1 MPPSGIPPPSAT
13 IDAFTPLGRVPGG
26 VEASKSPEAP
36 RAPGAA
42 PPRHFASMEHSNER
56 TVCGR
61 LAEREDRAD
70 PRDDHRAGV
79 MLVRLRALRQR
90 LLRLL
95 RRPWP
100 FLVRCLGGHPRRV
113 LGRALPENRTP
124 PPAVPVA
131 VCPGPGPSRRRP
143 SARPPPAL
151 P

>member
-70 PRDDHRAGV
+70 PRDDYRAGV

-90 LLRLL
+90 LLRIL
-95 RRPWP
+95 RRPRP
-100 FLVRCLGGHPRRV
+100 FLVRCLSRHARRG
-113 LGRALPENRTP
+113 LGRTLHQDR
-124 PPAVPVA
+124 
-131 VCPGPGPSRRRP
+131 
-143 SARPPPAL
+143 SAPQADPMAP
-151 P
+151 